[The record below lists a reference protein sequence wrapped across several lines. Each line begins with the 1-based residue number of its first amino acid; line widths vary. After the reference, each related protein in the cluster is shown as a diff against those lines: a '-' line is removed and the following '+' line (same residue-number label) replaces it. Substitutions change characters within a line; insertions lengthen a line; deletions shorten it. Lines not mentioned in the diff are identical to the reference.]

1 MKGSALL
8 LWLPIGPPPLVM
20 WMSAAMIMDGK
31 AMERERGREA
41 AVRPL
46 TKCRFNF
53 NRPCLRNTTQY
64 E

>member
-31 AMERERGREA
+31 AMERVER
-41 AVRPL
+41 
-46 TKCRFNF
+46 
-53 NRPCLRNTTQY
+53 QQ
-64 E
+64 